1 MDEGNRPSRGLTPPL
16 GLSKL
21 LTYEGL
27 FMKKRSNKVRTFL
40 CVILAVTVLTAFAA
54 MAAGGA
60 GSQSDPLVTL
70 SYLTDT
76 FTDQVMEKVNGLLA
90 DRNAALNKELS
101 DKLASGGTGD
111 GSYAAVTLA
120 AGQTLR
126 GEAGCEVLLR
136 SGAARC
142 AGTGSTGLVDTT
154 SGGNLDSGGALAA
167 NHLYLMPESR
177 EVSTADGA
185 VLLVRGSY
193 TVG

>member
-1 MDEGNRPSRGLTPPL
+1 MTPPL

-21 LTYEGL
+21 FTYEGL
-27 FMKKRSNKVRTFL
+27 FMKKISSKVRTFL

-76 FTDQVMEKVNGLLA
+76 FTAQIMEKVDGLLA
-90 DRNAALNKELS
+90 GRNAALNRELS
-101 DKLASGGTGD
+101 DKLASGGTIG
-111 GSYAAVTLA
+111 GAYTAVTLT
-120 AGQTLR
+120 AGQTLY

-136 SGAARC
+136 SGSARC
-142 AGTGSTGLVDTT
+142 VGTGSTGLVDTT
-154 SGGNLDSGGALAA
+154 SGGDLGSGGALTA

-177 EVSTADGA
+177 GISTADGA
-185 VLLVRGSY
+185 VLLARGIY
-193 TVG
+193 TIGQ